1 MAILDDVIGVFSPG
15 WKAARLRSRAVIQ
28 AYEAVKTTRTHKAR
42 RENRT
47 ADQLSQYGAVSL
59 REQARYLDN
68 NHDLVIGV
76 FDKLEE
82 RVVGKNGI
90 IVEPHPV
97 LRNGAIA
104 RDLAAEI
111 RTRWSEWSV
120 SPEVTGQFTRPML
133 ERLML
138 RTWLRDGEVFAQM
151 VSGRINSLTP
161 SAGVHFWLEALEPDF
176 IPMTSDESNRL
187 NQGVFVD
194 DWGRPEKYLVYKSR
208 PVSGRQMETKE
219 VDAERMLHLK
229 FVRRLHQ
236 MRGTSLLSGVL
247 IRLSALKEY
256 EDSELTAARIA
267 AALGMYIRK
276 GDGQSY
282 ETDGND
288 SKENERELTIQP
300 GIIYDDLKPGEE
312 IGMVKSDRP
321 NPNLE
326 TFRNG
331 QLRAVAAGSRLS
343 FSSTARNYNGTYS
356 AQRQELVEST
366 DGYLILQD
374 WFIGAVT
381 RPMYR
386 AWLKQAVVSGVIRLP
401 RDLDRSS
408 LYTAVYSGP
417 VMPWID
423 PVKEAEAWKIQI
435 RGGAATESDWVRA
448 GGRNPDDVK
457 RRRKAEIDENRK
469 LDLVFDTDRP
479 VIKEAAVPQRNDR
492 SRSTPTTSPKN
503 NSWFRMQAG
512 HQSDADIYIYDE
524 IGFWGVTAKQ
534 FISDLNALGDI
545 THINLH
551 INSPGGDVFEGIAI
565 FNALKTHGASITV
578 YVDGV
583 AASMASVIAM
593 VGNPVIMPENSF
605 MMIHKPFGFTG
616 GDAEDM
622 RTYADLL
629 DKVEAVLLPAYA
641 QKTGKTTD
649 EIAAMLADETW
660 MSGAECLAQGFAD
673 QVTPAVKAMACIQ
686 SKRTEEF
693 KKMPESIRNMITP
706 PRNSAPRVQDDGPA
720 ASRTP
725 VQAAAPVVDEN
736 SIRAQVLA
744 EQKARVNGIND
755 LFAMFGGRYQSL
767 QAQCLADPEC
777 SLEQAREKLLNEMG
791 RESTPSNKNTPA
803 HIYAGNGNFVGD
815 GIRQALMA
823 RAGFEK
829 TERDNVYNGMTL
841 REYARMSLTERG
853 IGVSSYNPMQMVGAA
868 FTHSTSDFGNILLD
882 VANKAILQGWEDA
895 PETYEQWTRK
905 GQLSDFKIAHR
916 VGMGGFSAL
925 RQVREGAEYK
935 YVTTGDKQATIALAT
950 YGELFSITRQAIIND
965 DLNMLT
971 DVPMK
976 LGRAAKSTIA
986 DLVYAILT
994 SNPKISTDNVSLF
1007 DKAKHA
1013 NVLESAAMDVASLD
1027 KARQLMRVQKEG
1039 ERHLNIRPAFVLV
1052 PTAMESVANQV
1063 IRSSSVKGADINAG
1077 IINPVKDFATVIAE
1091 PRLDDNSQT
1100 TFYLAA
1106 SKGSDTIEV
1115 AYLNG
1120 VDTPYIDQMEGFS
1133 VDGVT
1138 TKVRIDAGVAP
1149 VDHRGLVKCTA

>member
-1 MAILDDVIGVFSPG
+1 M
-15 WKAARLRSRAVIQ
+15 
-28 AYEAVKTTRTHKAR
+28 
-42 RENRT
+42 
-47 ADQLSQYGAVSL
+47 
-59 REQARYLDN
+59 
-68 NHDLVIGV
+68 
-76 FDKLEE
+76 
-82 RVVGKNGI
+82 
-90 IVEPHPV
+90 
-97 LRNGAIA
+97 
-104 RDLAAEI
+104 
-111 RTRWSEWSV
+111 
-120 SPEVTGQFTRPML
+120 
-133 ERLML
+133 
-138 RTWLRDGEVFAQM
+138 
-151 VSGRINSLTP
+151 
-161 SAGVHFWLEALEPDF
+161 
-176 IPMTSDESNRL
+176 
-187 NQGVFVD
+187 
-194 DWGRPEKYLVYKSR
+194 
-208 PVSGRQMETKE
+208 
-219 VDAERMLHLK
+219 
-229 FVRRLHQ
+229 
-236 MRGTSLLSGVL
+236 
-247 IRLSALKEY
+247 
-256 EDSELTAARIA
+256 
-267 AALGMYIRK
+267 
-276 GDGQSY
+276 
-282 ETDGND
+282 
-288 SKENERELTIQP
+288 
-300 GIIYDDLKPGEE
+300 
-312 IGMVKSDRP
+312 
-321 NPNLE
+321 
-326 TFRNG
+326 
-331 QLRAVAAGSRLS
+331 
-343 FSSTARNYNGTYS
+343 
-356 AQRQELVEST
+356 
-366 DGYLILQD
+366 
-374 WFIGAVT
+374 
-381 RPMYR
+381 
-386 AWLKQAVVSGVIRLP
+386 
-401 RDLDRSS
+401 
-408 LYTAVYSGP
+408 
-417 VMPWID
+417 
-423 PVKEAEAWKIQI
+423 
-435 RGGAATESDWVRA
+435 
-448 GGRNPDDVK
+448 
-457 RRRKAEIDENRK
+457 
-469 LDLVFDTDRP
+469 
-479 VIKEAAVPQRNDR
+479 PQRNDR

-706 PRNSAPRVQDDGPA
+706 PRNSAPRVQDDEPA

-755 LFAMFGGRYQSL
+755 LFAMFGGRYQTL

-853 IGVSSYNPMQMVGAA
+853 IGVSGYNPMQMVGAA

-882 VANKAILQGWEDA
+882 VANK
-895 PETYEQWTRK
+895 
-905 GQLSDFKIAHR
+905 
-916 VGMGGFSAL
+916 
-925 RQVREGAEYK
+925 
-935 YVTTGDKQATIALAT
+935 
-950 YGELFSITRQAIIND
+950 
-965 DLNMLT
+965 
-971 DVPMK
+971 
-976 LGRAAKSTIA
+976 
-986 DLVYAILT
+986 AILT

>member
-282 ETDGND
+282 EPDGNG
-288 SKENERELTIQP
+288 SKDKERELTIQP

-386 AWLKQAVVSGVIRLP
+386 AWLKQAVASGVIRLP

-423 PVKEAEAWKIQI
+423 PVKELRPGKFRFVVERRQNQTGYVQVVVI
-435 RGGAATESDWVRA
+435 RMMSNVGAR
-448 GGRNPDDVK
+448 P
-457 RRRKAEIDENRK
+457 K
-469 LDLVFDTDRP
+469 LMKTASWIWYLIPIRP

-1063 IRSSSVKGADINAG
+1063 IRSSSVKGLTLT
-1077 IINPVKDFATVIAE
+1077 PVLLT
-1091 PRLDDNSQT
+1091 R
-1100 TFYLAA
+1100 
-1106 SKGSDTIEV
+1106 
-1115 AYLNG
+1115 
-1120 VDTPYIDQMEGFS
+1120 
-1133 VDGVT
+1133 
-1138 TKVRIDAGVAP
+1138 
-1149 VDHRGLVKCTA
+1149 

>member
-282 ETDGND
+282 EADGNG
-288 SKENERELTIQP
+288 SKDKERELTIQP

-366 DGYLILQD
+366 DGYQ
-374 WFIGAVT
+374 T
-381 RPMYR
+381 
-386 AWLKQAVVSGVIRLP
+386 
-401 RDLDRSS
+401 
-408 LYTAVYSGP
+408 
-417 VMPWID
+417 
-423 PVKEAEAWKIQI
+423 
-435 RGGAATESDWVRA
+435 
-448 GGRNPDDVK
+448 
-457 RRRKAEIDENRK
+457 
-469 LDLVFDTDRP
+469 
-479 VIKEAAVPQRNDR
+479 
-492 SRSTPTTSPKN
+492 
-503 NSWFRMQAG
+503 
-512 HQSDADIYIYDE
+512 
-524 IGFWGVTAKQ
+524 
-534 FISDLNALGDI
+534 
-545 THINLH
+545 
-551 INSPGGDVFEGIAI
+551 
-565 FNALKTHGASITV
+565 
-578 YVDGV
+578 
-583 AASMASVIAM
+583 
-593 VGNPVIMPENSF
+593 
-605 MMIHKPFGFTG
+605 
-616 GDAEDM
+616 
-622 RTYADLL
+622 
-629 DKVEAVLLPAYA
+629 
-641 QKTGKTTD
+641 
-649 EIAAMLADETW
+649 
-660 MSGAECLAQGFAD
+660 
-673 QVTPAVKAMACIQ
+673 
-686 SKRTEEF
+686 
-693 KKMPESIRNMITP
+693 
-706 PRNSAPRVQDDGPA
+706 
-720 ASRTP
+720 
-725 VQAAAPVVDEN
+725 
-736 SIRAQVLA
+736 
-744 EQKARVNGIND
+744 
-755 LFAMFGGRYQSL
+755 L

-853 IGVSSYNPMQMVGAA
+853 IGVSGYNPMQMVGAA

>member
-1 MAILDDVIGVFSPG
+1 MMSNVG
-15 WKAARLRSRAVIQ
+15 ARQKLM
-28 AYEAVKTTRTHKAR
+28 KTA
-42 RENRT
+42 
-47 ADQLSQYGAVSL
+47 SW
-59 REQARYLDN
+59 
-68 NHDLVIGV
+68 I
-76 FDKLEE
+76 
-82 RVVGKNGI
+82 
-90 IVEPHPV
+90 
-97 LRNGAIA
+97 
-104 RDLAAEI
+104 
-111 RTRWSEWSV
+111 W
-120 SPEVTGQFTRPML
+120 
-133 ERLML
+133 
-138 RTWLRDGEVFAQM
+138 
-151 VSGRINSLTP
+151 
-161 SAGVHFWLEALEPDF
+161 
-176 IPMTSDESNRL
+176 
-187 NQGVFVD
+187 
-194 DWGRPEKYLVYKSR
+194 
-208 PVSGRQMETKE
+208 
-219 VDAERMLHLK
+219 
-229 FVRRLHQ
+229 
-236 MRGTSLLSGVL
+236 
-247 IRLSALKEY
+247 
-256 EDSELTAARIA
+256 
-267 AALGMYIRK
+267 
-276 GDGQSY
+276 
-282 ETDGND
+282 
-288 SKENERELTIQP
+288 
-300 GIIYDDLKPGEE
+300 
-312 IGMVKSDRP
+312 
-321 NPNLE
+321 
-326 TFRNG
+326 
-331 QLRAVAAGSRLS
+331 
-343 FSSTARNYNGTYS
+343 
-356 AQRQELVEST
+356 
-366 DGYLILQD
+366 YLIP
-374 WFIGAVT
+374 I
-381 RPMYR
+381 
-386 AWLKQAVVSGVIRLP
+386 
-401 RDLDRSS
+401 
-408 LYTAVYSGP
+408 
-417 VMPWID
+417 
-423 PVKEAEAWKIQI
+423 
-435 RGGAATESDWVRA
+435 
-448 GGRNPDDVK
+448 
-457 RRRKAEIDENRK
+457 
-469 LDLVFDTDRP
+469 RP

-593 VGNPVIMPENSF
+593 VGNPVIMPENTF

-660 MSGAECLAQGFAD
+660 MSGAECLAHGFAD

-706 PRNSAPRVQDDGPA
+706 PRNSAPRVQDDEPA

-755 LFAMFGGRYQSL
+755 LFAMFGGRYQTL